1 MIQWILIGIKVIEL
15 IQRRNAEKKEITA
28 DDLKIVD
35 DRKDRIALLGIIN
48 SDLVGYLVEKYLTK

>member
-15 IQRRNAEKKEITA
+15 IQKRNAEKKEITT

-35 DRKDRIALLGIIN
+35 DRKDRMALIGIIN